1 MAADISRKFS
11 GDLSPQ
17 SDLRI
22 VLLGK
27 VGAGKSV
34 VAGHILGQGNWKDK
48 DMCVKTEGEV
58 AGRTVTVVE
67 TPGWDKMSVK
77 RTSSRIKKEIVN
89 SVTLLPPGPHAL
101 LLVVPLGEEISDDEK
116 KSVQDHMEL
125 LSERVWKHTMLVF
138 VSETEEED
146 KVTPFEQ
153 VKESTRDLLEKCGGR
168 HNVLCGPTSNRTQV
182 SELLLNIEGMVKDNA
197 DDFFLPQVYYELFER
212 TRTTYEDRE
221 EKLKQSYELQ
231 LTQTKANTE
240 LRKRR
245 NSMDVSPE
253 FSTEEQ
259 KTKDDHGC
267 QKVDQETVKVV
278 SMEVGKSLMIYN
290 LNTISLIL
298 FAIIGGFFG
307 AIAGAQYGPLG
318 SCVGIVFGIAVGV
331 LVSFGICAA
340 VSKTTDIS
348 PKSQIPGMR

>member
-77 RTSSRIKKEIVN
+77 CTSSRIKKEIVN
-89 SVTLLPPGPHAL
+89 SVTLSPPGPHAL
-101 LLVVPLGEEISDDEK
+101 LLVVPLGEKISDDEK

-138 VSETEEED
+138 VSETDEED

-168 HNVLCGPTSNRTQV
+168 YHVLCGPTSNRMQV
-182 SELLLNIEGMVKDNA
+182 TELLQKIEGMVKV
-197 DDFFLPQVYYELFER
+197 DDFFLPKGYYELFER

-221 EKLKQSYELQ
+221 KKLKQSYELQ

-245 NSMDVSPE
+245 NSMDVSSE

-267 QKVDQETVKVV
+267 QKVDQETVKDGYK
-278 SMEVGKSLMIYN
+278 EVGMPVPIYN
-290 LNTISLIL
+290 FNIISLIFL
-298 FAIIGGFFG
+298 AIIVGFFG

-318 SCVGIVFGIAVGV
+318 SCVGIVFGIAAGV
-331 LVSFGICAA
+331 LVSFGIRAA